1 MAKPDSAGFS
11 PTMGDLGCTS
21 RSLKHYKVAAVELRE
36 NELELG
42 LKRGNGSRDPLRLK
56 LKGIIG
62 FKDTGV
68 VGKPL
73 ERYSIEDKGSHKV
86 IALERANG
94 ATAFRCSYMEGE
106 IR

>member
-1 MAKPDSAGFS
+1 MAKPDSAGMK
-11 PTMGDLGCTS
+11 PMVGDLGFTS

-42 LKRGNGSRDPLRLK
+42 LKRGNGPGDPLLLK

-73 ERYSIEDKGSHKV
+73 ERYRIEDMGSHKV
-86 IALERANG
+86 IALDRANG

-106 IR
+106 LR

>member
-1 MAKPDSAGFS
+1 MAKPDSVAMK
-11 PTMGDLGCTS
+11 PILGDLGFTS
-21 RSLKHYKVAAVELRE
+21 RSLRHYKVAEVELRE

-42 LKRGNGSRDPLRLK
+42 LKRGGVPGEPLRLK

-73 ERYSIEDKGSHKV
+73 ERYRIEDKGSHKV

-106 IR
+106 LR